1 MAYTVQTPDEK
12 LWELTDPDY
21 GVKSKAERVY
31 KKPSTIWRVRRVKWG
46 FRASY
51 GSPTEQKGWTFCEH
65 SGPQWVTYPR
75 AGL

>member
-31 KKPSTIWRVRRVKWG
+31 KKPSTIWLVKWG
-46 FRASY
+46 FRV
-51 GSPTEQKGWTFCEH
+51 F
-65 SGPQWVTYPR
+65 
-75 AGL
+75 